1 MTLRYE
7 PEFWSVLEPLVPTLS
22 KREPLCLDNIKAGRE
37 AREAGM
43 GVLFERLGTFPDVDQ
58 KSYKVETPDGYIISV
73 LALTPGI
80 ARADPGPCLLH
91 FHGGGMILGSAEIQE
106 KPLAQL
112 VSMTAVP
119 VFSVNYRLA
128 PDFQGTIPVQDGYAA
143 LLWLHSKAKEFNINP
158 GRIGVIGES
167 AGGGIAAG
175 VALMAGD
182 KGLNPGLA
190 KQILIYP
197 MIDDCNIVPNEAIEP
212 LAFWK
217 TTDNAIAW
225 TALLGDEAGKPES
238 ACISYYSAPARA
250 PSLAGLPP
258 TYIDV
263 GGLDIFLQENITYA
277 TKLLAENIPT
287 ELHVYPGLPHGFEMI
302 APDITATKK
311 ANENRY
317 RAILGI

>member
-1 MTLRYE
+1 MTLQYD
-7 PEFWSVLEPLVPTLS
+7 PEFWSVLKPLVHTLS
-22 KREPLCLDNIKAGRE
+22 KREPLCLDNIKTGRE

-43 GVLFERLGTFPDVDQ
+43 RVLFERLDTFPDVDQ
-58 KSYKVETPDGYIISV
+58 TSYQVETLDGYTISV
-73 LALTPGI
+73 LALKPSV

-91 FHGGGMILGSAEIQE
+91 FHGGGMILGSAEIQA

-112 VSMTAVP
+112 VSMTEVP

-128 PDFQGTIPVQDGYAA
+128 PEFKGTIPVQDGYAA
-143 LLWLHSKAKEFNINP
+143 LLWLHSEAKQFNINP
-158 GRIGVIGES
+158 TRIGVIGES

-175 VALMAGD
+175 VALMARD
-182 KGLNPGLA
+182 KRLNPGLA
-190 KQILIYP
+190 KQILLYP
-197 MIDDCNIVPNEAIEP
+197 MIDDRNMVANEAMEP

-217 TTDNAIAW
+217 TADNATAW
-225 TALLGDEAGKPES
+225 SALLGDEAGKPE

-263 GGLDIFLQENITYA
+263 GGLDIFLKENIKYA

-302 APDITATKK
+302 APNITAAKK

-317 RAILGI
+317 RAILSI

>member
-1 MTLRYE
+1 MTLQYD
-7 PEFWSVLEPLVPTLS
+7 PEFWSVLKPLVPILS
-22 KREPLCLDNIKAGRE
+22 KREPLRLDSIKSGRE
-37 AREAGM
+37 ARETGM
-43 GVLFERLGTFPDVDQ
+43 RVLFERLDTCPDVDQ
-58 KSYKVETPDGYIISV
+58 RSYKVETPDGCIISV
-73 LALTPGI
+73 LALTPGV

-91 FHGGGMILGSAEIQE
+91 FHGGGMILGSAEIQG

-128 PDFQGTIPVQDGYAA
+128 PESKGTIPVQDGYTA
-143 LLWLHSKAKEFNINP
+143 LLWLHSKAKEFKINP
-158 GRIGVIGES
+158 SRIAVIGES

-175 VALMAGD
+175 VALMARD
-182 KGLNPGLA
+182 KRLNPGLA
-190 KQILIYP
+190 KQILFYP
-197 MIDDCNIVPNEAIEP
+197 MIDDCNTIPNEAIEP

-217 TTDNAIAW
+217 TADNATAW

-250 PSLAGLPP
+250 PSLADLPP

-263 GGLDIFLQENITYA
+263 GGLDIFLHEDIEYA

-302 APDITATKK
+302 APNITATKK

>member
-1 MTLRYE
+1 MALEYE
-7 PEFWSVLEPLVPTLS
+7 PEFWSVLEPLVPKLS

-43 GVLFERLGTFPDVDQ
+43 RLLFEQLDAFPDVDQ
-58 KSYKVETPDGYIISV
+58 RSYDVEATDGYTISV
-73 LALTPGI
+73 LALTPGV

-91 FHGGGMILGSAEIQE
+91 FHGGGMILGSAELQA

-128 PDFQGTIPVQDGYAA
+128 PEFKGTIPVQDGYSA
-143 LLWLHSKAKEFNINP
+143 LLWLHSKAKEFNIDTS
-158 GRIGVIGES
+158 RIGVIGES

-175 VALMAGD
+175 VALMARD
-182 KGLNPGLA
+182 KKLNPRLA
-190 KQILIYP
+190 KQILVYP
-197 MIDDCNIVPNEAIEP
+197 MIDDCNMIANEAMEP

-217 TTDNAIAW
+217 TTDNAAAW
-225 TALLGDEAGKPES
+225 TALLGDEAGKRE

-250 PSLAGLPP
+250 PNLADLPP

-263 GGLDIFLQENITYA
+263 GGLDIFLQENIKYA
-277 TKLLAENIPT
+277 TKLLAENVPT
-287 ELHVYPGLPHGFEMI
+287 ELHVYPGLPHGFEML
-302 APDITATKK
+302 APNITAAKK

-317 RAILGI
+317 RAVLEI

>member
-1 MTLRYE
+1 MTLQYD

-22 KREPLCLDNIKAGRE
+22 KREPLCLDNIKPARE

-43 GVLFERLGTFPDVDQ
+43 RLLFERLDPCPDVDRR
-58 KSYKVETPDGYIISV
+58 SYDVETTDGYIISV
-73 LALTPGI
+73 LALTPAV

-91 FHGGGMILGSAEIQE
+91 FHGGGMILGSAELQV

-128 PDFQGTIPVQDGYAA
+128 PEFKGTIPVEDGYSA
-143 LLWLHSKAKEFNINP
+143 LLWLHSKAKEFDINP
-158 GRIGVIGES
+158 SRIGVIGES

-175 VALMAGD
+175 VALMARD
-182 KGLNPGLA
+182 KKLNPRLA
-190 KQILIYP
+190 KQILVYP
-197 MIDDCNIVPNEAIEP
+197 MIDDCNMVANEAVES

-217 TTDNAIAW
+217 ITDNATAW
-225 TALLGDEAGKPES
+225 SALLGDEAGKRE

-250 PSLAGLPP
+250 PSLADLPP

-263 GGLDIFLQENITYA
+263 GGLDIFLQESIKYA
-277 TKLLAENIPT
+277 TKLLAENVPT
-287 ELHVYPGLPHGFEMI
+287 ELHVYPGLPHGFEML
-302 APDITATKK
+302 APNITAAKK

-317 RAILGI
+317 RAILEI